1 MEQGS
6 YERLVEVLRRYPS
19 GLVALS
25 GGADSSLLARA
36 AFDALGTRAL
46 AVTGASPSIPAR
58 EIDGARAVAA
68 AIGIAHRVI
77 DTHEM
82 DDPEY
87 RSNPNNRCYFCKKE
101 LFGRLRDLATAE
113 GFAAVFSGDNADDLA
128 DYRPGRQAA
137 LEARVAFPLQEAGL
151 TKAQVRS
158 LSQELGLPTWDKPAM
173 PCLSS
178 RVAYGE
184 RIEPAV
190 LARIDEAEQ
199 FLRGLGFATVRV
211 RHHRE
216 VARVEVGAGD
226 IARAVEL
233 RELITARLRAL
244 GWPFV
249 ALDLGGF
256 RSGSLNRVLPVTGTP

>member
-1 MEQGS
+1 MEPGS
-6 YERLVEVLRRYPS
+6 YERLVEVLKGYGS
-19 GLVALS
+19 GLVAFS

-36 AFDALGTRAL
+36 AFDALGERAL

-58 EIDGARAVAA
+58 EVDAARSVAA

-101 LFGRLRDLATAE
+101 LFGRLVALARTE
-113 GFAAVFSGDNADDLA
+113 GYAVVCSGDNADDLQ

-137 LEARVAFPLQEAGL
+137 LEQRVAFPLQEAGL
-151 TKAQVRS
+151 TKDQVRA
-158 LSQELGLPTWDKPAM
+158 LSRERGLPTWDKPAS

-184 RIEPAV
+184 RIEAEV
-190 LARIDEAEQ
+190 LARIDDAEQ
-199 FLRGLGFATVRV
+199 FLRGLGLRSVRV

-216 VARVEVGAGD
+216 VARVEVAPDD
-226 IARAVEL
+226 ISRAVES
-233 RELITARLRAL
+233 RELITARLRQL
-244 GWPFV
+244 GWTFV
-249 ALDLGGF
+249 ALDLAGF
-256 RSGSLNRVLPVTGTP
+256 RSGNLNLVLRRS